1 MAIEEEL
8 EQLKKTNDE
17 LQLKATEL
25 EKIKTQMAD
34 EQKKKEALELET
46 KRQQE
51 LLDKTRTQKQSEQE
65 TVVGKLREENLQK
78 ARNLI
83 IEKFKL
89 EGDSIKALDDKF
101 KKTDSGAITPE
112 NIYEDLEEAY
122 ASINRKKL
130 LKAQEEMENRSQA
143 GSDFVAQQSTDA
155 SLGIQPSLNT
165 ESVQLDKTDEWVIR
179 NNPRFQTPEG
189 LQAYKRLKAAGKI

>member
-25 EKIKTQMAD
+25 ESIKTQMAS

-51 LLDKTRTQKQSEQE
+51 LLDKTRGQKQTEQE
-65 TVVGKLREENLQK
+65 SVVGKLREENLQK
-78 ARNLI
+78 ARNLL

-89 EGDSIKALDDKF
+89 EGDSIKLVDDKF
-101 KKTDSGAITPE
+101 KKIDTGAITPE

-122 ASINRKKL
+122 VSLNRKKF

-143 GSDFVAQQSTDA
+143 GNDFVAQQSTDA
-155 SLGIQPSLNT
+155 SLGTQPSANA
-165 ESVQLDKTDEWVIR
+165 ENIQIDKADEWVIR

-189 LQAYKRLKAAGKI
+189 LQAYKRLKSQGKI

>member
-51 LLDKTRTQKQSEQE
+51 LLDKTRGQKQTEQE

-78 ARNLI
+78 ARNLL

-89 EGDSIKALDDKF
+89 EGESIKLVDDKF
-101 KKTDSGAITPE
+101 KKIDSGAITPE

-122 ASINRKKL
+122 VSLNRKKF
-130 LKAQEEMENRSQA
+130 LKAQEELDGKAQA
-143 GSDFVAQQSTDA
+143 GNDFVARQSTDA
-155 SLGIQPSLNT
+155 SLGTQPSANAD
-165 ESVQLDKTDEWVIR
+165 SVQIDKADEWVIR

-189 LQAYKRLKAAGKI
+189 LQAYKRLKSQGKI

>member
-51 LLDKTRTQKQSEQE
+51 LLDKTRGQKQTEQE

-78 ARNLI
+78 ARNLL

-89 EGDSIKALDDKF
+89 EGESIKLVDDKF
-101 KKTDSGAITPE
+101 KKIDSGAITPE

-122 ASINRKKL
+122 VSLNRKKF
-130 LKAQEEMENRSQA
+130 LKAQEELDGKAQA
-143 GSDFVAQQSTDA
+143 GNDFVARQSTDA
-155 SLGIQPSLNT
+155 SLGTQPSANAD
-165 ESVQLDKTDEWVIR
+165 SVQIDKTDEWVIR

-189 LQAYKRLKAAGKI
+189 LQAYKRLKSQGKI

>member
-25 EKIKTQMAD
+25 ESIKTQMAS

-51 LLDKTRTQKQSEQE
+51 LLDKTRGQKQTEQE
-65 TVVGKLREENLQK
+65 SVVGKLREENLQK
-78 ARNLI
+78 ARNLL

-89 EGDSIKALDDKF
+89 EGDSIKLVDDKF
-101 KKTDSGAITPE
+101 KKIDTGAITPE

-122 ASINRKKL
+122 VSLNRKKF

-143 GSDFVAQQSTDA
+143 GNDFVAQQSTDA
-155 SLGIQPSLNT
+155 SLGTQPSANA
-165 ESVQLDKTDEWVIR
+165 ENIQIDKADEWVIR